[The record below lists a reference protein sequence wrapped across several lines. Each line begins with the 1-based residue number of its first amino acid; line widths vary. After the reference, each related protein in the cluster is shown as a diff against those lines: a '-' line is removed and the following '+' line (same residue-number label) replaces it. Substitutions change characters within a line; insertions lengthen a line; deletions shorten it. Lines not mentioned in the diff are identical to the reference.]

1 MRLYSSLGARTEQEA
16 FDLLTG
22 SMRNFRNWDYYVDW
36 GKARDHVAEIERDL
50 NLLNSLLGKP
60 DFDASFLSL
69 VRDYPQVVRA
79 IPILFA
85 TRSKDLTALPMVS
98 NPGQFPPALKVFD
111 IFNANYGPNQ
121 AEDLLEFVK
130 LSGIKNLFSEG
141 AVKNLVDYV
150 LGVEVG
156 LDSNARK
163 GRSGQVMEDLVEV
176 KLRDIRRRF
185 DFQYMRQASVRKLQN
200 EWGISSTSGLGVR
213 TFDFAVKTGA
223 GLSLIEVNFYSA
235 SGSKLAQVC
244 GNFISVQEQLAE
256 RGINFVWVTDGLGW
270 HSELPGLK
278 RAFAKIHQVL
288 NVAGLEAGGLEE
300 ALGLE

>member
-1 MRLYSSLGARTEQEA
+1 M
-16 FDLLTG
+16 LTS

-36 GKARDHVAEIERDL
+36 SKARDHVSQIERDL

-60 DFDASFLSL
+60 DFDASFVSL
-69 VRDYPQVVRA
+69 VQEYPQVVRA

-98 NPGQFPPALKVFD
+98 NPGQFPPTMKVFD
-111 IFNANYGPNQ
+111 IFGDPDGAHQ
-121 AEDLLEFVK
+121 AADLLEFVK
-130 LSGIKNLFSEG
+130 LSGIASLFAAG

-150 LGVEVG
+150 FGVEVG

-163 GRSGQVMEDLVEV
+163 GRSGQVMEDLVEI
-176 KLRDIRRRF
+176 KLRDISRRF
-185 DFQYMRQASVRKLQN
+185 DFEYMRQASVGKLRKA
-200 EWGISSTSGLGVR
+200 WGISSTAGLGVR
-213 TFDFAVKTGA
+213 TFDFAVRTSA

-235 SGSKLAQVC
+235 AGSKLAQVC
-244 GNFISVQEQLAE
+244 GNFIAVREQLAD

-270 HSELPGLK
+270 SSELPGLR
-278 RAFAKIHQVL
+278 RAFGQIHQVL

-300 ALGLE
+300 ALGFE